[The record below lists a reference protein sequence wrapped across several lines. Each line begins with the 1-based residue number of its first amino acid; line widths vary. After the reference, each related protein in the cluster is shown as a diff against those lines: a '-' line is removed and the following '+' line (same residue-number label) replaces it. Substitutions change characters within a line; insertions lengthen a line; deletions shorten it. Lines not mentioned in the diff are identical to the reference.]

1 MNPMS
6 CAEGSSTTKA
16 IFQAFDNSERVH
28 NGTRPLAGPIA
39 NNPDPNLRM
48 DKVESVVIG
57 AGVIGLAIARRL
69 AQAGREVVVL
79 EAAEGIG
86 TITSSRNSEVIH
98 AGIYYKAGSLMARM
112 CVSGKRALYEYCRD
126 HSIPHRNCGKLI
138 VATAPQEAEK
148 LQSIKAHA
156 EANGV
161 DDLQMLTGEAARAL
175 EPALNCEAALL
186 SPSTGI
192 IDSHAFMLA
201 LRGDAEEAG
210 AAFAFHTP
218 LLGGKADAG
227 RIRLDAGGEA
237 PTSLEC
243 RLLVNAAGLGASA
256 VARSIDGM
264 PIDLIPPAYLAKG
277 NYFSCS
283 ARAPF
288 SHLIYPVP
296 EPGGLG
302 VHLTLDMAGQA
313 RFGPDV
319 EWVDSVD
326 YAVDPAR
333 AERFYPAIRRYWPA
347 LPDGALMPS
356 YSGIRP
362 KIVPPAVAVQDFL
375 IQGPKDH
382 GIDGLINLFGIE
394 SPGLTSSLAIA
405 DYVGELAGA

>member
-1 MNPMS
+1 
-6 CAEGSSTTKA
+6 
-16 IFQAFDNSERVH
+16 
-28 NGTRPLAGPIA
+28 
-39 NNPDPNLRM
+39 M

-192 IDSHAFMLA
+192 IDSHAYMLA

-210 AAFAFHTP
+210 AAFAFYTP
-218 LLGGKADAG
+218 LARARTAAG
-227 RIRLDAGGEA
+227 RIEIETGGDA
-237 PTSLEC
+237 PMTLEC
-243 RLLVNAAGLGASA
+243 NLLVNAAGLGAPS